1 MTIRVKG
8 LSNSV
13 HSELSGSKLLPI
25 SALVNAALMTIY
37 RLHGTDQ
44 ILSFRSMT

>member
-13 HSELSGSKLLPI
+13 HSELSGNKLLPT
-25 SALVNAALMTIY
+25 SALVNAALMTIDQ
-37 RLHGTDQ
+37 LHGTDQ
-44 ILSFRSMT
+44 IPLFGP

>member
-13 HSELSGSKLLPI
+13 HSELSGNKLLPTF
-25 SALVNAALMTIY
+25 ALVNAALIVLH

-44 ILSFRSMT
+44 ILLLRLMT